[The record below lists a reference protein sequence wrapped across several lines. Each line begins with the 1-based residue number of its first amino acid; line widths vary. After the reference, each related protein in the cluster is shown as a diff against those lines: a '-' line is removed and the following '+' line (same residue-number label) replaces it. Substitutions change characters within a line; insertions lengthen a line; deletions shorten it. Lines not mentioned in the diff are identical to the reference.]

1 VSLRNRRS
9 EFVGK
14 GESKMLFQNI
24 AFFDE
29 NYKMI
34 PNGYV
39 AVENKRIV
47 YVGEIPPQGDFG
59 ELYQGKGKLLLPGF
73 VNSHSHTPMTLLRG
87 YGENMTLTQWL
98 NHCVFPF
105 EAHWKPTEIYY
116 ATLLG
121 IAEMARFGIVST
133 TDMYYFVPQI
143 AEAFLSAGMK
153 ANLSHTIVGT
163 YGGDFNRSPVSL
175 ETRRVYS
182 DYHGADDG
190 LVLIDVGLH
199 AEYTTD
205 EKMVRGAVNLA
216 KELKTG
222 IHVHL
227 SETKEE
233 VEGCRNRHKG
243 FTPVQYFNRLGLFE
257 VPVTAAHG
265 VWLQTEDY
273 PILQEHQV
281 TVATCPKSNLKL
293 ACGVLPYLALK
304 QAGINVALGTDS
316 VASNNNLNMLE
327 EMRFFALLQKEKY
340 DDPTLV
346 TPAEALQ
353 TATINGSKAQRRVD
367 CGRLAEGYR
376 ADLIVLDITSPSWQ
390 PVHHLMSNLLYS
402 ASGSDICLT
411 MVDGQVIYRDG
422 SYPTIDL
429 ERVYFEVEAAKKR
442 ILGELKAE
450 SAV

>member
-1 VSLRNRRS
+1 
-9 EFVGK
+9 
-14 GESKMLFQNI
+14 MLFQNI
-24 AFFDE
+24 AFLNE
-29 NYKMI
+29 NYKVI
-34 PNGYV
+34 PKGYV

-47 YVGEIPPQGDFG
+47 YVGETPPQGDFG

-87 YGENMTLTQWL
+87 YGENMALAQWL
-98 NHCVFPF
+98 NNCVFPF
-105 EAHWKPTEIYY
+105 EAHWKPAEIYY

-163 YGGDFNRSPVSL
+163 YGGDFNRSPVCL
-175 ETRRVYS
+175 EARRVYS

-190 LVLIDVGLH
+190 LILIDVGLH

-205 EKMVRGAVNLA
+205 EKMVRGAVSLA
-216 KELKTG
+216 KELGTG

-233 VEGCRNRHKG
+233 VESCRSRHKG
-243 FTPVQYFNRLGLFE
+243 STPVQYFNRLGLFE
-257 VPVTAAHG
+257 VPVTAAHC
-265 VWLQTEDY
+265 VWLEAEDY

-293 ACGVLPYLALK
+293 ASGILPYLALK
-304 QAGINVALGTDS
+304 QAGIRVALGTDGA
-316 VASNNNLNMLE
+316 ASNNNLNMLE
-327 EMRFFALLQKEKY
+327 EMRFFALLQKTKY
-340 DDPTLV
+340 NDPKLV

-353 TATINGSKAQRRVD
+353 AASVNGSKAQRRGD
-367 CGRLAEGYR
+367 CGILAAGYR
-376 ADLIVLDITSPSWQ
+376 ADLTVLDTTAPSWQ
-390 PVHHLMSNLLYS
+390 PVHQWLSNLLYS
-402 ASGSDICLT
+402 ASGSDVCLT

-442 ILGELKAE
+442 ILTELRVE
-450 SAV
+450 SVV